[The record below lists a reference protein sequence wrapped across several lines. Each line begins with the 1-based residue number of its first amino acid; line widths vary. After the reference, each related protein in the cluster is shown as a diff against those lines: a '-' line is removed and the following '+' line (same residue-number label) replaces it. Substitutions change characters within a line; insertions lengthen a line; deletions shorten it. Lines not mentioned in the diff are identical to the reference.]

1 MNSTFWNEVVHLDE
15 FIHKNRQEAECGY
28 EYGQAV
34 RRSHGRPME
43 FSSHSYYI
51 LIKLEAKTLV
61 EGER

>member
-1 MNSTFWNEVVHLDE
+1 MDE